1 MSSLNPIV
9 TVVTAVYNGEDYIE
23 ETILSVLSAARNIDF
38 EYIVV
43 NDGSTDNTLSI
54 LKKFQRQIKI
64 IDKSNSGESESVTIA
79 FGEALG
85 EYLIV
90 VSADD
95 PLQSEKLFE
104 KSFDDFENDPNLVAI
119 YPDWNMIGP
128 QGEVL
133 KTIKVPDYSDELLIG
148 RCITL
153 PGPGVIFRKSAALKI
168 GGRRKKWTFVG
179 DYDFWLRLSR
189 IGELRHRPEVLAQW
203 RYHPGSTSVNK
214 RGPKMANERI
224 AVVEEFL
231 SEFPVNSKIS
241 RMALGSAYF
250 MAERLVFF
258 SKEVPGKIYLINAF
272 QKRRGWVE
280 EARIHII
287 FYILLLPI
295 SSGLYKLL
303 SSFLPAQR
311 TLK

>member
-1 MSSLNPIV
+1 MSSSNPVV

-23 ETILSVLSAARNIDF
+23 ETILSVLSAARNIEF

-43 NDGSTDNTLSI
+43 NDGSTDSTLKI
-54 LKKFQRQIKI
+54 LEKFQGQIKI
-64 IDKSNSGESESVTIA
+64 IDKANSGESESVTIA

-95 PLQSEKLFE
+95 PLPSEKLFE
-104 KSFDDFENDPNLVAI
+104 GCFEEFAFDSNLVAI

-128 QGEVL
+128 LGEVL

-214 RGPKMANERI
+214 RGPKMASERI

-231 SEFPVNSKIS
+231 SEFPINPKIS
-241 RMALGSAYF
+241 QMALGSAYF
-250 MAERLVFF
+250 MAARLVFF
-258 SKEVPGKIYLINAF
+258 NSEVPGKKYLIKAF
-272 QKRRGWVE
+272 QKRKGWVE
-280 EARIHII
+280 EAKIHII
-287 FYILLLPI
+287 LYILLIPI
-295 SSGLYKLL
+295 SSRIYKLF
-303 SSFLPAQR
+303 SKFLPTQR

>member
-23 ETILSVLSAARNIDF
+23 ETILSVLSAARNIEF

-43 NDGSTDNTLSI
+43 NDGSTDSTLRI
-54 LKKFQRQIKI
+54 LEKFKGQIKI
-64 IDKSNSGESESVTIA
+64 IDKANSGESESVTIA

-95 PLQSEKLFE
+95 PLPSEKLFE
-104 KSFDDFENDPNLVAI
+104 KSFDEFSSDLNLVAI

-133 KTIKVPDYSDELLIG
+133 KTIRVPEYSDELLIG

-214 RGPKMANERI
+214 RGPKMASERI

-231 SEFPVNSKIS
+231 SEFSVNPKIS

-250 MAERLVFF
+250 MAARLVFF
-258 SKEVPGKIYLINAF
+258 NPQVPGKRYLIQSF
-272 QKRRGWVE
+272 QKRKGWVE
-280 EARIHII
+280 EARLHII
-287 FYILLLPI
+287 LYILLIPI
-295 SSGLYKLL
+295 SSSFYKLF
-303 SSFLPAQR
+303 SKFLPTQR

>member
-9 TVVTAVYNGEDYIE
+9 SVVTAVYNGEDYIE
-23 ETILSVLSAARNIDF
+23 ETILSVLSAARKIEF

-43 NDGSTDNTLSI
+43 NDGSTDSTLSI
-54 LKKFQRQIKI
+54 LNKFQDQIKI
-64 IDKSNSGESESVTIA
+64 INKANSGESESVTIA
-79 FGEALG
+79 FGEAQG

-95 PLQSEKLFE
+95 PLPSEKLFE
-104 KSFDDFENDPNLVAI
+104 GCFEEFASDSNLVAI

-128 QGEVL
+128 LGEVL

-214 RGPKMANERI
+214 RGPKMASERI

-231 SEFPVNSKIS
+231 SEFSINSKIS

-250 MAERLVFF
+250 MAARLVFF
-258 SKEVPGKIYLINAF
+258 NSEVPGKKYLVKAF
-272 QKRRGWVE
+272 QERRGWVE
-280 EARIHII
+280 EARIQII
-287 FYILLLPI
+287 LYIFLMPI
-295 SSGLYKLL
+295 SSFLYGFVSK
-303 SSFLPAQR
+303 FIPPMR

>member
-1 MSSLNPIV
+1 MPSLNPIV

-23 ETILSVLSAARNIDF
+23 ETILSVLSAAKNVEF

-43 NDGSTDNTLSI
+43 NDGSTDSTLNI
-54 LKKFQRQIKI
+54 LKKFEDQIKI

-79 FGEALG
+79 FGEARG
-85 EYLIV
+85 EFLIV

-95 PLQSEKLFE
+95 PLLSEKLFE
-104 KSFDDFENDPNLVAI
+104 NSFDDFENDPQLVAI

-128 QGEVL
+128 EGEVL

-148 RCITL
+148 RCVTL
-153 PGPGVIFRKSAALKI
+153 PGPGVIFRKSAALEI
-168 GGRRKKWTFVG
+168 GGRRKKWTYVG

-231 SEFPVNSKIS
+231 SEFPVNPRIS

-250 MAERLVFF
+250 MAARLVFF
-258 SKEVPGKIYLINAF
+258 SKEVPGKRYLINSF
-272 QKRRGWVE
+272 RKRRGWVE

-287 FYILLLPI
+287 LYILLTPI
-295 SSGLYKLL
+295 SSSLFKLL
-303 SSFLPAQR
+303 SRFLPAQR

>member
-1 MSSLNPIV
+1 MPSFNPLI

-23 ETILSVLSAARNIDF
+23 ETIHSVLSAAKSISF

-43 NDGSTDNTLSI
+43 NDGSTDGTLSI
-54 LKKFQRQIKI
+54 LNKFQGQIKI
-64 IDKSNSGESESVTIA
+64 IDKANSGESESVTIA
-79 FGEALG
+79 FGEARG

-95 PLQSEKLFE
+95 PLPSEKLFE
-104 KSFDDFENDPNLVAI
+104 GCFEEFAIDSNLVAI

-133 KTIKVPDYSDELLIG
+133 KTIMVPDYSDELLIG

-214 RGPKMANERI
+214 RGPKMASERI

-231 SEFPVNSKIS
+231 SEFSVNPKIS

-250 MAERLVFF
+250 MAARLVFF
-258 SKEVPGKIYLINAF
+258 NSEVPGKKYLIKAF
-272 QKRRGWVE
+272 QKRKGWVE
-280 EARIHII
+280 ESRIHII
-287 FYILLLPI
+287 LFILLIPI
-295 SSGLYKLL
+295 SSKLYKLF
-303 SSFLPAQR
+303 SKFLPTPR

>member
-1 MSSLNPIV
+1 MPSLNPII
-9 TVVTAVYNGEDYIE
+9 TVVTPVYNGEDYIE
-23 ETILSVLSAARNIDF
+23 ETILSVLSAARNIEF

-43 NDGSTDNTLSI
+43 NDGSTDNTLNI
-54 LKKFQRQIKI
+54 LNKFQDQIKV
-64 IDKSNSGESESVTIA
+64 IDKANSGESESVTIA
-79 FGEALG
+79 FGEARG
-85 EYLIV
+85 EFLIV

-95 PLQSEKLFE
+95 PLLTEKLFE
-104 KSFDDFENDPNLVAI
+104 KSFEDFANDPNLVAI

-128 QGEVL
+128 HGEVL
-133 KTIKVPDYSDELLIG
+133 KTIIVPDYSDELLIG

-231 SEFPVNSKIS
+231 SEFPINQKIACMS
-241 RMALGSAYF
+241 LGSAYF
-250 MAERLVFF
+250 MAARLVFF
-258 SKEVPGKIYLINAF
+258 NSQVPGKKYLIQSF
-272 QKRRGWVE
+272 QKRKGWVE
-280 EARIHII
+280 ESRIHII
-287 FYILLLPI
+287 IYILLIPI
-295 SSGLYKLL
+295 SSILYKVF
-303 SSFLPAQR
+303 SKFLPTQR

>member
-23 ETILSVLSAARNIDF
+23 ETILSVLSAARNIEF

-43 NDGSTDNTLSI
+43 NDGSTDSTLRI
-54 LKKFQRQIKI
+54 LEKFKGQIKI
-64 IDKSNSGESESVTIA
+64 IDKANSGESESVTIA

-95 PLQSEKLFE
+95 PLPSEKLFE
-104 KSFDDFENDPNLVAI
+104 KSFDDFSSDLNLVAI

-133 KTIKVPDYSDELLIG
+133 KTIRVPDYSDELLIG

-214 RGPKMANERI
+214 RGPKMASERI

-231 SEFPVNSKIS
+231 SEFSVNPKIS

-250 MAERLVFF
+250 MAARLVFF
-258 SKEVPGKIYLINAF
+258 NSQVPGKRYLIQSF
-272 QKRRGWVE
+272 QKRKGWVE
-280 EARIHII
+280 EARLHII
-287 FYILLLPI
+287 LYILLIPI
-295 SSGLYKLL
+295 SSSFYKLF
-303 SSFLPAQR
+303 SKFLPTQR

>member
-1 MSSLNPIV
+1 MPSLNPII

-23 ETILSVLSAARNIDF
+23 ETILSVLSAARGIDF

-43 NDGSTDNTLSI
+43 NDGSTDNTLVI
-54 LKKFQRQIKI
+54 LNKFQDQIKI
-64 IDKSNSGESESVTIA
+64 IDKANSGESESVTIA
-79 FGEALG
+79 FGEARG
-85 EYLIV
+85 EFLIV

-95 PLQSEKLFE
+95 PLLSEKLFE
-104 KSFDDFENDPNLVAI
+104 KSFEDFSDDPNLVAI

-128 QGEVL
+128 HGEVL
-133 KTIKVPDYSDELLIG
+133 KTIIVPDYSDELLIG

-189 IGELRHRPEVLAQW
+189 IGELRRRPEVLAQW

-231 SEFPVNSKIS
+231 SEFPIDPKIA

-250 MAERLVFF
+250 MAARLAFF
-258 SKEVPGKIYLINAF
+258 NSQVPGKKYLIKSF
-272 QKRRGWVE
+272 QKRKGWVE
-280 EARIHII
+280 ESRIHII
-287 FYILLLPI
+287 LYILLIPI
-295 SSGLYKLL
+295 SSNFYKLF
-303 SSFLPAQR
+303 SKFLPTQR

>member
-1 MSSLNPIV
+1 MPSPNPIV

-23 ETILSVLSAARNIDF
+23 ETILSVLSAAKNVEF

-43 NDGSTDNTLSI
+43 NDGSTDSTLNI
-54 LKKFQRQIKI
+54 LKKFEDQIKI

-79 FGEALG
+79 FGEARG
-85 EYLIV
+85 EFLIV

-95 PLQSEKLFE
+95 PLLSEKLFE
-104 KSFDDFENDPNLVAI
+104 KSFDDFENDPQLVAI

-128 QGEVL
+128 EGEVL

-153 PGPGVIFRKSAALKI
+153 PGPGVIFRKSAALEI
-168 GGRRKKWTFVG
+168 GGRRKKWTYVG

-231 SEFPVNSKIS
+231 SEFPVDSRIS

-250 MAERLVFF
+250 MAARLVFF
-258 SKEVPGKIYLINAF
+258 SKEVPGKRYLVNAF
-272 QKRRGWVE
+272 RKRRGWVE

-287 FYILLLPI
+287 LYILLIPI
-295 SSGLYKLL
+295 SSSLFKLL
-303 SSFLPAQR
+303 SRFLPAQR

>member
-23 ETILSVLSAARNIDF
+23 ETILSVLSAARNIEF

-43 NDGSTDNTLSI
+43 NDGSTDSTLSI
-54 LKKFQRQIKI
+54 LEKFKGQIKI
-64 IDKSNSGESESVTIA
+64 IDKANSGESESVTIA

-95 PLQSEKLFE
+95 PLPSEKLFE
-104 KSFDDFENDPNLVAI
+104 KSFDDFSSDLNLVAI

-133 KTIKVPDYSDELLIG
+133 KIIRVPDYSDELLIG

-214 RGPKMANERI
+214 RGPKMASERI

-231 SEFPVNSKIS
+231 SEFSVNPKIA

-250 MAERLVFF
+250 MAARLVFF
-258 SKEVPGKIYLINAF
+258 NPQVPGKRYLIQSF
-272 QKRRGWVE
+272 QKRKGWVE
-280 EARIHII
+280 EARLHII
-287 FYILLLPI
+287 LYILLIPI
-295 SSGLYKLL
+295 SSCFYKLF
-303 SSFLPAQR
+303 SKFLPTQR

>member
-1 MSSLNPIV
+1 MPSFNPLI

-23 ETILSVLSAARNIDF
+23 ETIHSVLSAAKSISF

-43 NDGSTDNTLSI
+43 NDGSTDGTLSI
-54 LKKFQRQIKI
+54 LNKFQGQIKI
-64 IDKSNSGESESVTIA
+64 IDKANSGESESVTIA
-79 FGEALG
+79 FGEARG

-95 PLQSEKLFE
+95 PLPSEKLFE
-104 KSFDDFENDPNLVAI
+104 GCFEEFAIDSNLVAI

-133 KTIKVPDYSDELLIG
+133 KTIMVPDYSDELLIG

-214 RGPKMANERI
+214 RGPKMASERI

-231 SEFPVNSKIS
+231 SEFSVNPKIS

-250 MAERLVFF
+250 MAARLVFF
-258 SKEVPGKIYLINAF
+258 NPEVPGKKYLIKAF
-272 QKRRGWVE
+272 QKRKGWVE
-280 EARIHII
+280 ESRIHII
-287 FYILLLPI
+287 LFILLIPI
-295 SSGLYKLL
+295 SSKLYKLF
-303 SSFLPAQR
+303 SKFLPTPR

>member
-1 MSSLNPIV
+1 MSPPNPIV

-23 ETILSVLSAARNIDF
+23 ETVLSVLLAAKNIEF

-54 LKKFQRQIKI
+54 LEKFQGQIKI
-64 IDKSNSGESESVTIA
+64 IDKANSGESESVTVA

-95 PLQSEKLFE
+95 PLPSEKLFE
-104 KSFDDFENDPNLVAI
+104 GSFKEFANDPNLVAI

-128 QGEVL
+128 SGEVL

-148 RCITL
+148 RCIIL
-153 PGPGVIFRKSAALKI
+153 PGPGVIFRKTAALKI
-168 GGRRKKWTFVG
+168 GGRRKKWVFVG

-231 SEFPVNSKIS
+231 SEFSINPKIS

-250 MAERLVFF
+250 MAARLAFF
-258 SKEVPGKIYLINAF
+258 NSEVPGKRYLFKAF
-272 QKRRGWVE
+272 QSRRGWVE
-280 EARIHII
+280 EARVHII
-287 FYILLLPI
+287 LYILLMPI
-295 SSGLYKLL
+295 SSTIYKLFSKL
-303 SSFLPAQR
+303 LPTQR